1 MNRFFALLLVCFQTH
16 VLAAETATLSA
27 LHELAVQASPTL
39 LKRLVIAPVREARR
53 SETLRLP
60 GRVALD
66 EHHLARIGPSI
77 SGRVTE
83 IRAFIGQSVRKGEV
97 LALINSTEL
106 GSAQAA
112 YLKAKTQVGLQRL
125 AVDRARRLFSDG
137 IISEATL
144 KEREG
149 TLAEAE
155 VELRAYDDQLEVM
168 GMTQDTLQRLAKTGH
183 IESITPITSTLNGT
197 VIERHISVGQIAQP
211 ADDLYTVADLSQV
224 WVVAE
229 APERDAHQVER
240 GRSAEVEIP
249 ALPHGR
255 KTGKVIFV
263 SDTVNPATR
272 TVTVRMEV
280 DNGKREIKPEML
292 AGMVISKAPETGLA
306 IPGQS
311 VVRIGDYDHVFVQL
325 APDRFEL
332 VPVTLGPD
340 QDGLRWVLKG
350 LSAGQNIVVDG
361 AFHLNTERIR
371 KELE

>member
-1 MNRFFALLLVCFQTH
+1 MNRLIPLLLAFFQTH
-16 VLAAETATLSA
+16 VLAADTATVSA
-27 LHELAVQASPTL
+27 LHDLVVQAPPAL
-39 LKRLVIAPVREARR
+39 LKRLVIAPVREARLAE
-53 SETLRLP
+53 SLRLP

-83 IRAFIGQSVRKGEV
+83 IKAFIGQSVQKGEV

-125 AVDRARRLFSDG
+125 AVERARRLFTDG

-149 TLAEAE
+149 AQAEAE

-168 GMTQDTLQRLAKTGH
+168 GMTTQAIQRLAKTGH
-183 IESITPITSTLNGT
+183 IESITPVTSTLNGT

-229 APERDAHQVER
+229 APEQDAHRVEK
-240 GRSAEVEIP
+240 GRNAEVEIP
-249 ALPHGR
+249 ALPHR
-255 KTGKVIFV
+255 RTTGKVIFV

-280 DNGKREIKPEML
+280 DNKRREIKPEML
-292 AGMVISKAPETGLA
+292 AGMVISSPSETGLA
-306 IPGQS
+306 IPGKS
-311 VVRIGDYDHVFVQL
+311 VVRLGDHDHVFVQR

-332 VPVTLGPD
+332 MPVTLGPE

-350 LSAGQNIVVDG
+350 LTAGQNIVVDG
-361 AFHLNTERIR
+361 AFHLNSERIR